1 MQALCLAFHSPGF
14 HLITK
19 EHLPPGFRTDSDE
32 SGLKAVFHKSGRL
45 AEYGYYWEGG
55 APACGWILHL
65 GDNDAMARVM
75 RSKRFVFPEDEEGS
89 FDPGDGEEV
98 ETAWTE
104 WLSGWLG
111 SIIEKAH
118 NPMICSFCNKGKEE
132 VSRLVAGP
140 AAMICDRCIQFC
152 QDLVSENGQRMGNE
166 EADQG

>member
-1 MQALCLAFHSPGF
+1 MSGLSYTCPGF

-32 SGLKAVFHKSGRL
+32 SGLKARFHKSGRL

-65 GDNDAMARVM
+65 GADDLIARVM
-75 RSKRFVFPEDEEGS
+75 RSKRFVFPEDEEGR
-89 FDPGDGEEV
+89 FDSGDADEV
-98 ETAWTE
+98 ERAWSE
-104 WLSGWLG
+104 WLTGWVD

-118 NPMICSFCNKGKEE
+118 TPLTCTFCNKGKEE

-140 AAMICDRCIQFC
+140 AAMICDRCIRFC
-152 QDLVSENGQRMGNE
+152 QDLVSEDGLRKGNE
-166 EADQG
+166 ETDQG